1 VIFLQRPRIEG
12 SNFRLR
18 AGIDRRT
25 VSYGR
30 GTSTKGDDMSNVD
43 TARAAYEA
51 FSRGDMEALSEML
64 AEDGTWLT
72 SDELPLGGETHG
84 RDTILGNFAQIPN
97 YWSSFS
103 VEPEEFID
111 AGEWVV
117 IRGTQR
123 AGNDAGS
130 FEAPFAHLMKFEDG
144 KIVRGEFYAD
154 SAKAAK
160 VLA

>member
-1 VIFLQRPRIEG
+1 
-12 SNFRLR
+12 
-18 AGIDRRT
+18 
-25 VSYGR
+25 
-30 GTSTKGDDMSNVD
+30 MSNVD
-43 TARAAYEA
+43 TARAAYDA
-51 FSRGDMEALSEML
+51 FGRGDLEALKDNF
-64 AEDGTWLT
+64 AEDGVWVT
-72 SDELPLGGETHG
+72 SDELPLGGETRG
-84 RDTILGNFAQIPN
+84 RDAILGNFAQIPN
-97 YWSSFS
+97 YWTSFS

-130 FEAPFAHLMKFEDG
+130 FESPFAHLMKFDADG
-144 KIVRGEFYAD
+144 KVVRGEFYAD